1 MKQSLL
7 LHRIFTTL
15 LLLTAAT
22 ITWAYDFEVNGIG
35 YTIYSDG
42 TDNVAVMKTDRYD
55 SLTSI
60 VIPSSVKDKYNDKT
74 YTVKAIGEKDE
85 KEKDH
90 TASK

>member
-1 MKQSLL
+1 MSNNIISRIMKQSLL

-55 SLTSI
+55 SMTSI

-74 YTVKAIGEKDE
+74 YTVKAIGEKD
-85 KEKDH
+85 
-90 TASK
+90 